1 MSPDLALGA
10 SAEFQEFFLAQD
22 AMPKLERKHEAA
34 ADERTAANSA
44 RAKLEVDVTDLEEQI
59 EKHEQT
65 QAGFCAHPPLIP
77 VQMGVLWVLSHISHS
92 AGLMAE

>member
-1 MSPDLALGA
+1 MLNVRNPL
-10 SAEFQEFFLAQD
+10 FAQD
-22 AMPKLERKHEAA
+22 AMPKLERKRKAA

-65 QAGFCAHPPLIP
+65 QAGFCAPLPLIP
-77 VQMGVLWVLSHISHS
+77 LHLQTLWVSSLISHS
-92 AGLMAE
+92 VGPQG

>member
-1 MSPDLALGA
+1 
-10 SAEFQEFFLAQD
+10 
-22 AMPKLERKHEAA
+22 MPKLERKRKAA

-65 QAGFCAHPPLIP
+65 QAGFCAPLTLIP
-77 VQMGVLWVLSHISHS
+77 AQMGTLWVPFRTSHS
-92 AGLMAE
+92 AGPHG